1 VQIQLASAS
10 LQSVHSAEPHASEE
24 CMSQGRAAGLSASC
38 RRVLAAATQAAPP
51 ALQRRTWSVASRR
64 MLAPCS
70 AHEDAHRL
78 NAT

>member
-1 VQIQLASAS
+1 
-10 LQSVHSAEPHASEE
+10 
-24 CMSQGRAAGLSASC
+24 MSQGRAAGLSASC